1 MAPPALATMIPPKA
15 QTGTSNSNPQPNCA
29 TGRGGPPGLA
39 PSFPLR
45 TAARPVRNRISRITG
60 PAREVTAN
68 MPSVNSVE
76 SFIAYPLDVP
86 DPDRARRCADRRT
99 DSGCRSAKGRY
110 SNPLPRSEEHTS
122 ELQTLMRISYATFC
136 LKTKKTQP
144 LTDVTQNTY

>member
-68 MPSVNSVE
+68 MHSVNSVE

-86 DPDRARRCADRRT
+86 D
-99 DSGCRSAKGRY
+99 
-110 SNPLPRSEEHTS
+110 RSEERRVGKECVSTCRSRWSPYH
-122 ELQTLMRISYATFC
+122 
-136 LKTKKTQP
+136 KTKNKTHKIHIFITRIINNYYHKQHRS
-144 LTDVTQNTY
+144 TQ